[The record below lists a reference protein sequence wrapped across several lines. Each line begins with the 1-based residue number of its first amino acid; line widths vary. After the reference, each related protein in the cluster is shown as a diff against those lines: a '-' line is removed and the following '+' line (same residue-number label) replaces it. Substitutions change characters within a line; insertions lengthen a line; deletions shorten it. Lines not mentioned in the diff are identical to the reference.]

1 MSDSPSLSD
10 REDLQDT
17 PMVIQLR
24 IEAGEE
30 LPPQPNIPPSD
41 YDICQAKLYERQVEI
56 NYMRGRAN
64 NAQFASAIKYKASV
78 MTASDNNAAPVW
90 FNQTMRELR
99 RDIRKGFQRL
109 ERRLDD
115 TNRLLDDTN
124 RRLDDTNRLLADG
137 NRRLADT
144 QRTSGNIYNSM
155 NAKGG
160 VAPFIQI
167 PWADGTYPWGF
178 VHRNQPLPA
187 LTSVAVVE
195 GLDGYQS
202 CKIYQGYYPNNDVP
216 EAQEERVTAIL
227 LAIGCVDRL

>member
-1 MSDSPSLSD
+1 
-10 REDLQDT
+10 
-17 PMVIQLR
+17 MVIQLR

-41 YDICQAKLYERQVEI
+41 YDICQAKLYERRVEI
-56 NYMRGRAN
+56 NYMRRRAN

-124 RRLDDTNRLLADG
+124 RRLDEGPQEMYA
-137 NRRLADT
+137 
-144 QRTSGNIYNSM
+144 SCSM

-202 CKIYQGYYPNNDVP
+202 CKIYQGYYLNNDVP

-227 LAIGCVDRL
+227 LAIGSGDFIKDVTH